1 MTVPA
6 ATSASADSSG
16 SPGDGRSDDV
26 GRAAADIE
34 SAAFPPLVRALAVLI
49 VAGLAAFA
57 LWSLP
62 ALRAAEWNF
71 TALSTFALAAVL
83 IGWVGWWM
91 VFSRTRFCG
100 DAVVQTWLWDK
111 RVRVEDVATF
121 KIVHWPWLQAIVAP
135 RMLVRRRGGGITWV
149 HAADPALLVAFGQA
163 VIRQGMAQ
171 PVPPPA
177 ES

>member
-1 MTVPA
+1 MTAAMAAMPA
-6 ATSASADSSG
+6 DRGT
-16 SPGDGRSDDV
+16 PGDGRSD
-26 GRAAADIE
+26 GGEAAPIDIE

-111 RVRVEDVATF
+111 RVRVQDVATF

-171 PVPPPA
+171 PGTPPA
-177 ES
+177 AD

>member
-1 MTVPA
+1 MTVTAATPAGAGPA
-6 ATSASADSSG
+6 AEA
-16 SPGDGRSDDV
+16 GDAVAGPL
-26 GRAAADIE
+26 E

-62 ALRAAEWNF
+62 ALRAADWNF
-71 TALSTFALAAVL
+71 SALSTFALAAVL

-91 VFSRTRFCG
+91 VFSRTRFAEG
-100 DAVVQTWLWDK
+100 AVVQTWLWDK
-111 RVRVEDVATF
+111 RVRAEDVASF

-135 RMLVRRRGGGITWV
+135 RMLVRRRGGGITWL

-163 VIRQGMAQ
+163 VVRQGMQQ
-171 PVPPPA
+171 PAAPSPTSRQAPQP
-177 ES
+177 

>member
-1 MTVPA
+1 MTTVKA
-6 ATSASADSSG
+6 ATPAGPGPGPSH
-16 SPGDGRSDDV
+16 GDGDGGEAV
-26 GRAAADIE
+26 PTDIE

-62 ALRAAEWNF
+62 ALRAAQWNF
-71 TALSTFALAAVL
+71 TALATFALAAVL

-100 DAVVQTWLWDK
+100 GAVVQTWLWDK

-163 VIRQGMAQ
+163 VIRQGMA
-171 PVPPPA
+171 PPGTPPA
-177 ES
+177 AD